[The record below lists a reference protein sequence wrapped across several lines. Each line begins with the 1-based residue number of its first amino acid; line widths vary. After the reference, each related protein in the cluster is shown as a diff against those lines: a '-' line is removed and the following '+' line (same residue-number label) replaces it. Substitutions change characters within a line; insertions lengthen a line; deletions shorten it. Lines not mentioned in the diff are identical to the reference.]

1 MDWRRKFKWML
12 PDAPVQYMTTF
23 YNYRERFRVIG
34 SITNRKKNNE
44 KNIHWG
50 KRQEI
55 GAFVQK
61 STRKPS
67 AKQQIGVSATDLL
80 HFHPYKATT
89 VHKVYDTNHEDGVN
103 FVG

>member
-1 MDWRRKFKWML
+1 
-12 PDAPVQYMTTF
+12 
-23 YNYRERFRVIG
+23 
-34 SITNRKKNNE
+34 
-44 KNIHWG
+44 
-50 KRQEI
+50 
-55 GAFVQK
+55 VQK